1 MSQLQW
7 LNANCCYPVPIVS
20 WCSLM
25 TCDVMFPGVMIP
37 WCLLPHVTTDVRT
50 QDPSLPLSCLPAY
63 SLATY
68 WCQGRRCGVDWLL
81 NVITRALSL
90 MSAISRSASAQ
101 YLYFVWTIFCR
112 LPLFMLPWSETTRE
126 VLLLKRQWNK
136 NTQWLK
142 TLLKS
147 SMNQSLI
154 VLTIMQ
160 PKCLCL
166 GPGVYAHSVLRT
178 SFISGA
184 ILPAVLYWQP
194 HVPRSLH
201 WTKVDDFS

>member
-1 MSQLQW
+1 MCPDPTKGKFILNSQLNFTSTPLSLMPLLLMSQLQW

-68 WCQGRRCGVDWLL
+68 WCQGRRCGEDWLL

-101 YLYFVWTIFCR
+101 YLSMFEQNSAVF
-112 LPLFMLPWSETTRE
+112 LFHVAAERDNKKKQEDIVIKWIN
-126 VLLLKRQWNK
+126 LLKRN
-136 NTQWLK
+136 L
-142 TLLKS
+142 
-147 SMNQSLI
+147 
-154 VLTIMQ
+154 V
-160 PKCLCL
+160 
-166 GPGVYAHSVLRT
+166 
-178 SFISGA
+178 
-184 ILPAVLYWQP
+184 
-194 HVPRSLH
+194 
-201 WTKVDDFS
+201 